1 MLPTGKAHIS
11 FSEIKNWSEC
21 SYRHYLSYIKKI
33 DKFVPNVHVSMG
45 TATHNIIE
53 NFLKTKEIKPEIGK
67 KYLEKYL
74 LDNVDHEKFVKFD
87 VEKEMIKITS
97 IVNDI
102 PTFLDET
109 FPGWTYEDAEEQL
122 FEGLELLVEDHKEV
136 SFKGFIDAVIS
147 VPGKNDKKMY
157 WLLDWKTSSRPWQRQ
172 KIEESKLQLTL
183 YKKFW
188 AEKHKI
194 DMKDIRCAFVVL
206 IKGAKPG
213 KHCQKIDVSVG
224 DVSAGKSL
232 VVIDNFISSMK
243 DGIKIKNRSA
253 CRWCDYKDTEHCL

>member
-21 SYRHYLSYIKKI
+21 SFRHHLAYVKKI
-33 DKFVPNVHVSMG
+33 NKFVPNVHVSLG

-53 NFLKTKEIKPEIGK
+53 NFLKTKKIDTEIGK

-74 LDNVDHEKFVKFD
+74 VDNADHEKFVKFD
-87 VEKEMIKITS
+87 VEKEMIKVSS
-97 IVNDI
+97 IANDV
-102 PTFLDET
+102 PAFLDEH
-109 FPGWTYEDAEEQL
+109 FPDWKYEDAEEQL
-122 FEGLELLVEDHKEV
+122 FEGLEKLVESHADV

-147 VPGKNDKKMY
+147 VPGKGGKKVY
-157 WLLDWKTSSRPWQRQ
+157 WLIDWKTASRPWDRY
-172 KIEESKLQLTL
+172 KIEDSKLQLTL

-188 AEKHKI
+188 AEKHKV

-224 DVSAGKSL
+224 DISAGKSL
-232 VVIDNFISSMK
+232 VVIDNFLSSVK
-243 DGIKIKNRSA
+243 NGIKIKNRSA
-253 CRWCDYKDTEHCL
+253 CKWCDYRDTEDCP